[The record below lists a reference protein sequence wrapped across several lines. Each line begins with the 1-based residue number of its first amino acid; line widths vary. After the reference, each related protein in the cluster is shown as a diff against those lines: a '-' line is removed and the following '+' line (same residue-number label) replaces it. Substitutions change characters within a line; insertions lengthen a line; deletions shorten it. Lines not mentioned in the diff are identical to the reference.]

1 MRKRLQHLSFQF
13 KFYFEDGYIHV
24 ISIFIIT
31 LWIFLELFSNT
42 VTQKPQII
50 HTMIKDLA
58 WIQRQWRLGDGQD
71 SLMLAE
77 FWAMGN
83 AYQLDRLGS
92 WEENSK
98 DNWIE
103 KQRPRAWCNDLV
115 TALFC
120 LLIPNILN
128 LNYYVPGYV
137 DRALKKWL

>member
-1 MRKRLQHLSFQF
+1 MRKRLQHLSLQF
-13 KFYFEDGYIHV
+13 KFYFEDDYIHV
-24 ISIFIIT
+24 LSIFIIT

-42 VTQKPQII
+42 ITQKPQII

-77 FWAMGN
+77 FREMGN

-120 LLIPNILN
+120 LLILNILN

-137 DRALKKWL
+137 DRVLKKWL

>member
-1 MRKRLQHLSFQF
+1 MRKRLQHLSLQF
-13 KFYFEDGYIHV
+13 KFYFEDDYIHV
-24 ISIFIIT
+24 LSIFIIT

-42 VTQKPQII
+42 ITQKPQII

-77 FWAMGN
+77 FWEMGN

-98 DNWIE
+98 DKWIE

-120 LLIPNILN
+120 LLILNILN

-137 DRALKKWL
+137 DRVLKKWL